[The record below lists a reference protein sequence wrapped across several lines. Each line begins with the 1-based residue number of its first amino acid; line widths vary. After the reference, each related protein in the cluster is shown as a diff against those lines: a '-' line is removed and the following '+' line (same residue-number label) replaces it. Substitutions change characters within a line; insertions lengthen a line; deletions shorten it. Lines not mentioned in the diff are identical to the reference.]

1 MATDTFYII
10 DDLLK
15 ILYVTEVTMP
25 FTITSDDGLHTVQLM
40 DTGELLAEMSL
51 RFGSYRFYP
60 PAFITGNIPSYYKE
74 TWENFLARNN
84 HNIWRQYDA
93 LGKEYNPINNYDLTE
108 QAADGSRIAKN
119 TTTATPSGTMQV
131 TSAHTGTD
139 TTTDKK
145 YGFDSAAA
153 IPADVSDFSHGETIT
168 DTTSFTGYKTVTD
181 TVSENNQSMQL
192 PDGTTGSG
200 YDNASE
206 HYLRRFGNIGVQTAA
221 DIIGG
226 ELAVRVHDLAAEWLM
241 RFCNDYFV
249 FVG

>member
-1 MATDTFYII
+1 MASDTYYII
-10 DDLLK
+10 DDLIR
-15 ILYVTEVTMP
+15 ILYVTEVNMP
-25 FTITSDDGLHTVQLM
+25 FDITSDNGQQTVQLM
-40 DTGELLAEMSL
+40 DTGELLAEMSM

-60 PAFITGNIPSYYKE
+60 PAFLTGNIPTYYKE
-74 TWENFLARNN
+74 VWQNFLARNN

-93 LGKEYNPINNYDLTE
+93 LAKEYNPINNYDLTE
-108 QAADGSRIAKN
+108 QAADGSRVSKN

-131 TSAHTGTD
+131 SSAHTGTD

-145 YGFDSAAA
+145 YGFDSSAAV
-153 IPADVSDFSHGETIT
+153 PADVTDLSHGETVT
-168 DTTSFTGYKTVTD
+168 DTTSFTGYKTTTE
-181 TVSENNQSMQL
+181 TVSENNQSVQL

-200 YDNASE
+200 FDQASE

-241 RFCNDYFV
+241 RFCNDYFI